1 MLYKDSKLDE
11 FYTIKH
17 RNDDD
22 FDFVDY
28 EGQIFYKTLS
38 NHIFKN
44 DMMFNFLTI
53 LQKLTSTFFDR
64 MNIAKNFRNIMVDK
78 YYYKH
83 KN

>member
-28 EGQIFYKTLS
+28 ENIIFYKTLS

-44 DMMFNFLTI
+44 DMMFNFLTK

-64 MNIAKNFRNIMVDK
+64 INIVKNFRNIMVDK

>member
-28 EGQIFYKTLS
+28 EEQIFYKTLS
-38 NHIFKN
+38 SHIFKN
-44 DMMFNFLTI
+44 DMMFDFLTK

>member
-1 MLYKDSKLDE
+1 MLERRSKLDE
-11 FYTIKH
+11 LYVIKH

-22 FDFVDY
+22 NDFVNY
-28 EGQIFYKTLS
+28 EDNIFYKTLS

-44 DMMFNFLTI
+44 DMMFNFITN
-53 LQKLTSTFFDR
+53 LQPLMAIFFDK
-64 MNIAKNFRNIMVDK
+64 MNLVKNFRNIMVDK